1 MSTLYSLR
9 ARILD
14 FVNFARNM
22 PGRAS
27 APEELNALEKA
38 AYNSADG
45 MFAAE
50 HAPIAPMTWEERV
63 ILLGS
68 SLISERVSFKFPY
81 AMEVVGMFP
90 TLSLVQPLSGGA
102 VVPTTADIDISI
114 DLNNNNFL
122 SALDGIST
130 SAPGATRGGTFVT
143 LAAWSVLAPRL
154 ISLKLTGPAPEL
166 GMTFR
171 WKNPN
176 ANAPNY
182 RDTIVSCAIFVRRL
196 DGQDS
201 ANVVRGA
208 REL

>member
-1 MSTLYSLR
+1 MIYSLR
-9 ARILD
+9 SAVLD

-27 APEELNALEKA
+27 APEELGALEKA

-68 SLISERVSFKFPY
+68 SLGSERVAFKFPY
-81 AMEVVGMFP
+81 PMEVVGMFP
-90 TLSLVQPLSGGA
+90 TLSIVLPVSGGLI
-102 VVPTTADIDISI
+102 VPTTADIDVSI
-114 DLNNNNFL
+114 DLNNSNTL
-122 SALDGIST
+122 TTLEGISS
-130 SAPGATRGGTFVT
+130 SAPGATRGGTFVS

-154 ISLKLTGPAPEL
+154 VSLKLTGPAPEL
-166 GMTFR
+166 GMQFR

-176 ANAPNY
+176 ASAPNY
-182 RDTIVSCAIFVRRL
+182 RDTIISVALFVRRL
-196 DGQDS
+196 DDRDS

>member
-1 MSTLYSLR
+1 MAIYSLR

-27 APEELNALEKA
+27 APEELQALEKA
-38 AYNSADG
+38 AYDSADG

-63 ILLGS
+63 ILLGAD
-68 SLISERVSFKFPY
+68 LISERVAFKFPY

-90 TLSLVQPLSGGA
+90 TLSIVLPVAGGL
-102 VVPTTADIDISI
+102 VVPTTSDIDVSI
-114 DLNNNNFL
+114 DINNSNTITTL
-122 SALDGIST
+122 EGIST

-143 LAAWSVLAPRL
+143 LASWSVLAPRL
-154 ISLKLTGPAPEL
+154 VGLKLTGPAPEL
-166 GMTFR
+166 GMQFR

-176 ANAPNY
+176 NASPNY
-182 RDTIVSCAIFVRRL
+182 RNTIISVALFVRRL

>member
-1 MSTLYSLR
+1 MSIYSLR
-9 ARILD
+9 ARVLD
-14 FVNFARNM
+14 FINFARNM

-27 APEELNALEKA
+27 APEELNMLENA

-63 ILLGS
+63 ILTGAALV
-68 SLISERVSFKFPY
+68 SERVAFKFPY
-81 AMEVVGMFP
+81 AMEIVGLFP
-90 TLSLVQPLSGGA
+90 TLSIVLPVAGGA
-102 VVPTTADIDISI
+102 TVPTTSDIDISI
-114 DLNNNNFL
+114 DINNSNTITTL
-122 SALDGIST
+122 EGIST

-143 LAAWSVLAPRL
+143 LASWSVLAPRL
-154 ISLKLTGPAPEL
+154 VGLKLTGPAPEF
-166 GMTFR
+166 GMQFR

-176 ANAPNY
+176 QAAPNY
-182 RDTIVSCAIFVRRL
+182 RDTIISVALFVRRL

-201 ANVVRGA
+201 ANVVRAA